1 MLQSSIREKEGKRE
15 EASAQVLDRSENGLK
30 SIEEIRSLLNR
41 GLTQLKLSLNQLNS
55 VGGLPMGLTIL
66 DLSSNRFENMRSF
79 VGMNSLKQLDLSL
92 NMIQSTDGIDLC
104 NLETLNISNN
114 VLVNLKG
121 LDKCRNLRTLNIR
134 RNKLKT
140 ISFSAGSSTVS
151 YKT

>member
-92 NMIQSTDGIDLC
+92 NMIQG
-104 NLETLNISNN
+104 
-114 VLVNLKG
+114 
-121 LDKCRNLRTLNIR
+121 LRTVLTFAIL
-134 RNKLKT
+134 KL
-140 ISFSAGSSTVS
+140 
-151 YKT
+151 